1 MLNRMHVAGIL
12 KPLCTSGFRVWLI
25 QRCRSCFFREELV
38 TVHTEQRMRAPLF
51 RQWNAGHFQYEY
63 RFEGT
68 HP

>member
-1 MLNRMHVAGIL
+1 MANSALQKL
-12 KPLCTSGFRVWLI
+12 L
-25 QRCRSCFFREELV
+25 FREELV